1 MKAKKPSEMSFE
13 ELLKKEKLIQTVI
26 YSLIAM
32 SILLITVIAFVF

>member
-1 MKAKKPSEMSFE
+1 MKVKKPSEMSFE

-32 SILLITVIAFVF
+32 SILLIIGIAFIF